1 MLFYYIGKCEVVY
14 NDVLVI
20 FVFNNNFFKC
30 IIYNMDYFDKKHM
43 PETLLSVLF
52 VIYLVM
58 GYRMPETV
66 AVLID
71 STIGKIVVVLAALML
86 FGYSNPVLGVLALL
100 VAYQMI
106 KGASV
111 KTGMA
116 GLEEYYP
123 TEAKKWS
130 PFTSTHQFPYT
141 LEQEVVKN
149 MTTQTF
155 NTEYVKA
162 PYRPT
167 LDDTH
172 DASYLSA

>member
-1 MLFYYIGKCEVVY
+1 
-14 NDVLVI
+14 
-20 FVFNNNFFKC
+20 
-30 IIYNMDYFDKKHM
+30 MDYFDKKHM

-58 GYRMPETV
+58 GYKMPEAV

-71 STIGKIVVVLAALML
+71 STIGKIAVVLAALLL

-123 TEAKKWS
+123 TEAKKWTPFS
-130 PFTSTHQFPYT
+130 PTHQFPYT

-149 MTTQTF
+149 MTTQKF

-162 PYRPT
+162 PYRPI
-167 LDDTH
+167 LEDTY
-172 DASYLSA
+172 DASYLSS

>member
-1 MLFYYIGKCEVVY
+1 ME
-14 NDVLVI
+14 
-20 FVFNNNFFKC
+20 
-30 IIYNMDYFDKKHM
+30 YFDKKHM
-43 PETLLSVLF
+43 PEMVLTILF
-52 VIYLVM
+52 VVYLVL
-58 GYRMPETV
+58 GYKMP
-66 AVLID
+66 A
-71 STIGKIVVVLAALML
+71 TIATLVDTTFGKIVVVLVALML
-86 FGYSNPVLGVLALL
+86 FAYSNPVLGVLALL

-106 KGASV
+106 KGASI

-116 GLEEYYP
+116 GLEAYYP

-130 PFTSTHQFPYT
+130 PFSPTNQFPYT

-149 MTTQTF
+149 MTTQKF

-172 DASYLSA
+172 DASPLTV